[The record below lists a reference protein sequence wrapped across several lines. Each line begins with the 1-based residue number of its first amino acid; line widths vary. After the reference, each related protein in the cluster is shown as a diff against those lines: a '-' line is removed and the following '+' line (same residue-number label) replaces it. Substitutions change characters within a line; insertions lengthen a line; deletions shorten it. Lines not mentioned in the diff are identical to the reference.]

1 MTNCTTTLVCHLAQ
15 VRASM
20 TNTHAQ
26 ISAAD
31 SAEGSV
37 QCGAQTGAGDCVG
50 FELLEQTL
58 RPKQNAQNRASI
70 RNCH

>member
-1 MTNCTTTLVCHLAQ
+1 
-15 VRASM
+15 M